1 MIYGALTVAAE
12 CAQLVSS
19 DSRYLD
25 LIRSQ
30 IDMSLNQAIQ
40 RDEQLFVPFR
50 YGPKGWE
57 DFRPILIR
65 DLAHLWHASMDSR
78 DWERIRKVRGTGR
91 GKIGPLPFS
100 KVILKNWSAVAS
112 VGDRDDDSRTEY
124 PRLEYYAGENAD
136 WPEKILQADYQEVC
150 RRLEFMRNDKRV
162 IDSIYGDD
170 LYPNNP
176 VITKG
181 LQQVTLG
188 APQTI
193 YNGGLLRARVRYF
206 DIARSRP
213 GLPRDVSALVEKLE
227 AERTVV
233 QLVNLSAFESHDLLI
248 QAGAFGEH
256 EFTEVKYVERVK
268 DNSERIREAEEKKP
282 VHGRFFQVNL
292 APTASIRLEIGTRL
306 FVNRPT
312 YAFPWHGD
320 RVPMR

>member
-1 MIYGALTVAAE
+1 
-12 CAQLVSS
+12 
-19 DSRYLD
+19 
-25 LIRSQ
+25 
-30 IDMSLNQAIQ
+30 
-40 RDEQLFVPFR
+40 
-50 YGPKGWE
+50 
-57 DFRPILIR
+57 
-65 DLAHLWHASMDSR
+65 
-78 DWERIRKVRGTGR
+78 
-91 GKIGPLPFS
+91 
-100 KVILKNWSAVAS
+100 VILKNWSAVAS

-256 EFTEVKYVERVK
+256 EFTEVKYVERAR
-268 DNSERIREAEEKKP
+268 DSSGRIAEAEERKLIQR
-282 VHGRFFQVNL
+282 RFFQVDL
-292 APTASIRLEIGTRL
+292 APASSIRLEIGTRL